1 MTNLAA
7 RLTGVVFLAAAA
19 ASTLLHRAI
28 FVAAQGGPAQAAEFA
43 TGLLSF
49 VLASL
54 GVLLLTNGA
63 RLFERPE
70 PRAAKPTEV
79 LPVSEA
85 AAGLDESA
93 AFDSRYG
100 VARLLADRAIRTAS
114 LREAARHA
122 SDPEPLHTRR

>member
-1 MTNLAA
+1 MTNLTA
-7 RLTGVVFLAAAA
+7 RLTGVVCLAAAA

-70 PRAAKPTEV
+70 PPAAKPTEV
-79 LPVSEA
+79 LPVSE

>member
-1 MTNLAA
+1 MTNLTA
-7 RLTGVVFLAAAA
+7 RLTGVVCLAAAA

-79 LPVSEA
+79 LPVSEP
-85 AAGLDESA
+85 AGMDESA
-93 AFDSRYG
+93 AFDPRYG

>member
-1 MTNLAA
+1 MTNLTA
-7 RLTGVVFLAAAA
+7 RLAGVVCLAAAA

-63 RLFERPE
+63 RLFERPGV
-70 PRAAKPTEV
+70 PAAKPTEV
-79 LPVSEA
+79 LPVSE

-122 SDPEPLHTRR
+122 SDPERLHTRG